1 MDRRKRLQK
10 ASCDGRKEKKQVSI
24 FSSLRV
30 VLRCLLAQARFGCFE
45 QIVL

>member
-24 FSSLRV
+24 FSSESQGGLEISSGTNQV
-30 VLRCLLAQARFGCFE
+30 WML
-45 QIVL
+45 